1 MELVYLWVD
10 SYKNI
15 EKQGFNISP
24 KFECKYDDKNKKITI
39 SKKGGYISIFP
50 DNINITAI
58 VGENG
63 SGKSNVLKALFQ
75 NDDHSSAY
83 DKLWYILYS
92 KCHNK
97 LNIYFIDHIGIHE
110 KLDIE
115 KNFTHNIDRLKKDS
129 KNIESLNFSMIYFSN
144 ILQYLPVH
152 NDKQNKSFY
161 NISTSYLI
169 DRYSRKIS
177 NDKLIEFKYQVM
189 E

>member
-15 EKQGFNISP
+15 EKQGFNFSP

-39 SKKGGYISIFP
+39 NKKGGYISIFP

-92 KCHNK
+92 KCDNK

-115 KNFTHNIDRLKKDS
+115 KNFTHNIDRLK
-129 KNIESLNFSMIYFSN
+129 
-144 ILQYLPVH
+144 
-152 NDKQNKSFY
+152 
-161 NISTSYLI
+161 
-169 DRYSRKIS
+169 
-177 NDKLIEFKYQVM
+177 
-189 E
+189 